1 MIYEYKCPQG
11 HLSEAWAKVADRN
24 NPITCRC
31 GEQAKRIMSSPKI
44 ATPTDS
50 DKWADMHEKE
60 AKREENPNLTHY

>member
-11 HLSEAWAKVADRN
+11 HISEAFAKVADRN

-31 GEQAKRIMSSPKI
+31 GEQANRIMSSPKI
-44 ATPTDS
+44 GTDINS

-60 AKREENPNLTHY
+60 AKRPDPVNLVHY